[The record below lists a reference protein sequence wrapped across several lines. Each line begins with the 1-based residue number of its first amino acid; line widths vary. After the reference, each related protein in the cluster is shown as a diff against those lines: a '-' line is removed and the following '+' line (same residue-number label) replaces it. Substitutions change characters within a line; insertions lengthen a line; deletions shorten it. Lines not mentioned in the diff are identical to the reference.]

1 MEHAYWKQMIEIEEN
16 GIFLVFGITRNDQ
29 INFYTFLPFHR
40 QRICPYR
47 NAGRRMNAG

>member
-16 GIFLVFGITRNDQ
+16 GIFLVLELHGMIRS
-29 INFYTFLPFHR
+29 NFYTFLPFHR

>member
-29 INFYTFLPFHR
+29 IKFLHVNPTPNLSSAFPFVSL
-40 QRICPYR
+40 
-47 NAGRRMNAG
+47 

>member
-16 GIFLVFGITRNDQ
+16 GIFWFLELHGMIRS
-29 INFYTFLPFHR
+29 NFYTFLPFHR